1 MSQKLLLALL
11 LLVPASQAADFLF
24 ATHKLNVLETESS
37 KALDAVCGNH
47 LLDFDINYLSS
58 NNDAINKTT
67 NYHINK
73 MLCEAFHSFEK
84 CDFGEQMMS
93 DTVLE
98 KIVEAVAS
106 SSLNTGLENL
116 NHGDKNCGYAAVS
129 FEVKAVPQ
137 YFGHY
142 HGLEQIMID
151 FSEYQGGAH
160 EIPSLRHL
168 LLTPDGKRLEYDD
181 LFLPDSAEKLQPLLV
196 EAWNNREEIK
206 MGNGFPKDEDS
217 DFPQTNNLLFTAQ
230 GLMVH
235 YQHYEIASFAEGDQ
249 QLVIPYEKLK
259 GILKDKYLP
268 LPNETAA
275 P

>member
-1 MSQKLLLALL
+1 MPQKLLLALL
-11 LLVPASQAADFLF
+11 LLAPASHAAGFLF
-24 ATHKLNVLETESS
+24 ATHKLNVPQTKSS

-47 LLDFDINYLSS
+47 LLDFNIAYLAS
-58 NNDAINKTT
+58 NNEAINKTT

-73 MLCEAFHSFEK
+73 MLCDAFHPFEE

-98 KIVEAVAS
+98 NTIEKVAN
-106 SSLNTGLENL
+106 SSLTTGLDNL
-116 NHGDKNCGYAAVS
+116 NGGDKTCGYAAVS

-168 LLTPDGKRLEYDD
+168 LLTPDGKRLEYHD
-181 LFLPDSAEKLQPLLV
+181 LFLPGSAEKLQPLLV
-196 EAWNNREEIK
+196 EAWNNREEVK
-206 MGNGFPKDEDS
+206 NGNGFLKDKDS
-217 DFPQTNNLLFTAQ
+217 DFPQPNNLLFTAQ
-230 GLMVH
+230 GLMFH
-235 YQHYEIASFAEGDQ
+235 YQHYEIASFAAGDP
-249 QLVIPYEKLK
+249 QLVIPYDKLK
-259 GILKDKYLP
+259 GILKDKYLL